1 MVFSGPTV
9 IEAVWKIEA
18 IRLIAP
24 IARITHDIGIAEL
37 LGLRVSRS
45 DLTLFDYPGFR
56 GIDAGI
62 RAAKGE
68 FSARAAQRTLK
79 LPRDRRTSAC
89 CAGASYST
97 RSQLSSGVGCPT
109 LSGYATSQNRQS
121 GHAAALAG
129 PHVPR

>member
-1 MVFSGPTV
+1 MV

-45 DLTLFDYPGFR
+45 DLTPFDYPGFR

-68 FSARAAQRTLK
+68 FLARAAQRTLK
-79 LPRDRRTSAC
+79 LPRDLRTSDWSAPYRTP
-89 CAGASYST
+89 AGRDAILAAYGQ
-97 RSQLSSGVGCPT
+97 RFHPLLGRRDAESGRLIRPWP
-109 LSGYATSQNRQS
+109 SA
-121 GHAAALAG
+121 
-129 PHVPR
+129 

>member
-1 MVFSGPTV
+1 V

-24 IARITHDIGIAEL
+24 IDRITHDIGIAEL

-68 FSARAAQRTLK
+68 FLARAAQRTLQQSGDLK
-79 LPRDRRTSAC
+79 IARFARFIYSPAAELKALAPTPTN
-89 CAGASYST
+89 ST
-97 RSQLSSGVGCPT
+97 RPPEPH
-109 LSGYATSQNRQS
+109 ANR
-121 GHAAALAG
+121 
-129 PHVPR
+129 